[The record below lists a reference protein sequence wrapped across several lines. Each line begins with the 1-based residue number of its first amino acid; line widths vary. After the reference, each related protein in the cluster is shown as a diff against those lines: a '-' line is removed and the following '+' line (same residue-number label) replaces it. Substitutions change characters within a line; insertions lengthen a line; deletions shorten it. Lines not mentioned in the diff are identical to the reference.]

1 MANNPHVVHVV
12 LLCGPCGALPGMANN
27 PRSEERAW
35 EVGRRLA
42 EALGCIG
49 EPGKLLPCLQ
59 VTSCNHFNDLCR
71 GLKMALP
78 FWKPLNTVPIQLLT
92 RFHSDNRRTLVIVV
106 WFCQSLG
113 EDAFL
118 PLPPREI
125 LNNGQVKANIPISS
139 RCSHWT

>member
-1 MANNPHVVHVV
+1 
-12 LLCGPCGALPGMANN
+12 MANN

-42 EALGCIG
+42 EAVGCTG
-49 EPGKLLPCLQ
+49 EPGTLLPCLQ
-59 VTSCNHFNDLCR
+59 VTCNHVGHTTVQGIEDGF
-71 GLKMALP
+71 ALLEAFDYGP
-78 FWKPLNTVPIQLLT
+78 YPVVDKVTT
-92 RFHSDNRRTLVIVV
+92 RTTFAVLI

-125 LNNGQVKANIPISS
+125 LNNGQVKANFSS
-139 RCSHWT
+139 VPDASVGPDHRLQPR